1 MLIMNSLDNSGLD
14 NKTILFFFNY
24 KIQSEGK
31 I

>member
-24 KIQSEGK
+24 NIQPKAKI
-31 I
+31 